1 MSGAAVAA
9 TGGGAD
15 VRRGGAEMVTGP
27 PPIAF
32 SGQARSLVCTFFYE
46 SKIITLFQWN
56 TYTICFTSFKG
67 LKM

>member
-15 VRRGGAEMVTGP
+15 ERRGGAEMVTGP
-27 PPIAF
+27 PPIAS

-46 SKIITLFQWN
+46 SKIITLFFSEI
-56 TYTICFTSFKG
+56 TYTIAQTQSVSPV
-67 LKM
+67 